1 MGLLTD
7 EMKRM
12 VAELKLCYVAT
23 VTPDGKPNLSP
34 KGSLRVL
41 DDDHLAFAD
50 IMSPQ
55 TMRNL
60 AANPFAELNMVHP
73 FLRRGYRFKGRCEV
87 FTEGETFDLVA
98 NELWEREGRQY
109 PVNAVVKVTL
119 ETALPVRSPAYVFNK
134 GVDEKA
140 VARVWME
147 RYGVGPLESAP
158 TASRPTVEKKP

>member
-60 AANPFAELNMVHP
+60 ASNPFAELNMVHP

-109 PVNAVVKVTL
+109 PVNAVVRVAL

-147 RYGVGPLESAP
+147 RYGVGPLEAP
-158 TASRPTVEKKP
+158 VESRPTVEKKP